1 MATSPETPPA
11 DGRLVLLTGASGGIG
26 RAIAR
31 LLAHRGFNL
40 VLVGRN
46 KSALEGLRAE
56 LLGTGVEVL
65 ALAADLTDR
74 DQRRNLP
81 IRVVSRAGEIDV
93 LVNNAGITQVGA
105 FAEIPPDDVRTV
117 FEVNTI
123 APMLL
128 TRSVLPK
135 MLDRK
140 TGHVVNISSLAGR
153 VGLPWA
159 SVYAASKAA
168 LTEWTL
174 ALNTELGGTGVA
186 ATAIA
191 PGLVS
196 DEGMF
201 ADLEVKAPAVL
212 GTSKPEDV
220 ANAVLQA
227 LAGTGGEI
235 VVSSRPARGLMAARA
250 LAPGLVESASRRLG
264 LRDFL
269 RGLAARR
276 GGSD

>member
-1 MATSPETPPA
+1 MASREIPPP

-40 VLVGRN
+40 ALVGRH

-56 LLGTGVEVL
+56 LLGTGVEVV

-81 IRVVSRAGEIDV
+81 IRVMSRVGDIDV
-93 LVNNAGITQVGA
+93 LINNAGISQLGA
-105 FAEIPPDDVRTV
+105 FAEMPPDEMRRV

-140 TGHVVNISSLAGR
+140 TGHVVNVSSLAGR

-174 ALNTELGGTGVA
+174 ALNTELRGTGVA

-196 DEGMF
+196 GAGMF
-201 ADLEVKAPAVL
+201 ADMEVEAPAVL

-227 LAGTGGEI
+227 LSGSGGE
-235 VVSSRPARGLMAARA
+235 VLVSSRPARGLIAARA

-276 GGSD
+276 GRSD